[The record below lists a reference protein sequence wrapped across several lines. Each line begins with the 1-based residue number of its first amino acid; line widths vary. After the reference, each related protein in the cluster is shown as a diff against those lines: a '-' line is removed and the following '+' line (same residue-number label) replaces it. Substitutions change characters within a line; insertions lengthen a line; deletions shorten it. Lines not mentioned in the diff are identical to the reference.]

1 MGQIF
6 SNLWNW
12 ICPKSRNE
20 TTKKD
25 VQSNN
30 HQTYYVDDV
39 DQNNQLESHY
49 YINISDHFQP
59 VSDWNNNL
67 DSSPAPHVVLDLI
80 SESNEEPVID
90 YGDDRVIAE
99 VVLEKNVTTAVNYVS
114 SNDSSVG
121 KIGPYTSDQR
131 VLLVGEGDFSFSAS
145 LAVAFGTSACNI
157 IATSL
162 NLGDFLI
169 KNYRKFPNNKAELE
183 TRGSVVLH
191 GVDATKMVNHP
202 FVGSMTF
209 DRVIFN
215 FPHAGK
221 FGKGDLELRM
231 HQKLISGFLQNAKKM
246 IGEDG
251 EIHITS
257 KCSGFFRR
265 LDIPKLGCD
274 QGLYLI
280 QAVNFKRLEYP
291 GYQTKYGFGGDR
303 YFHCNPSKTYKFG
316 LSSN

>member
-1 MGQIF
+1 MGQIS
-6 SNLWNW
+6 SNLWSW

-20 TTKKD
+20 TQRKD
-25 VQSNN
+25 LLSNN
-30 HQTYYVDDV
+30 HQTYYV

-59 VSDWNNNL
+59 VSESRAGIPWNNDDDDYNL
-67 DSSPAPHVVLDLI
+67 DSSPAPHVVFDLI
-80 SESNEEPVID
+80 SESNEESVVD
-90 YGDDRVIAE
+90 YVYDQVIAE
-99 VVLEKNVTTAVNYVS
+99 IVQKVLSKIG
-114 SNDSSVG
+114 VG
-121 KIGPYTSDQR
+121 KIGPYTSDQW

-145 LAVAFGTSACNI
+145 LAVAFGTSASNI

-162 NLGDFLI
+162 NHEDFLT

-202 FVGSMTF
+202 FVGSMMF

-221 FGKGDLELRM
+221 FGKGDYELRM

-257 KCSGFFRR
+257 KSSRFYRR
-265 LDIPKLGCD
+265 WDIPKLGSD

-280 QAVNFKRLEYP
+280 QAVKFKRLEYP
-291 GYQTKYGFGGDR
+291 GYKTKYGFRGDGN
-303 YFHCNPSKTYKFG
+303 FHCNPSKTYKFG
-316 LSSN
+316 LSSK